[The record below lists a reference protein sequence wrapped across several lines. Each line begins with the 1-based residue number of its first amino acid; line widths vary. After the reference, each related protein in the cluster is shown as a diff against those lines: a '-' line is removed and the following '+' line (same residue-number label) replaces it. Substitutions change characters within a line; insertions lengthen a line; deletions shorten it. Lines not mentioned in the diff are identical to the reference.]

1 MSMEQQKDRPGVEI
15 PSSAMSGALV
25 YSLLIHVVLMIFAAV
40 GLPHVSRDPVT
51 IAPPVTVELVDIS
64 ELTQTT
70 KVSTP
75 KKPEKIEEPAAK
87 TPPQKRPAPP
97 KVDAL
102 TPPDL
107 SQPKA
112 PDLKQEDVADADPI
126 PTPEA
131 LKKPVKKPEPPKKKP
146 KTPKKKEPK
155 KAQTQDFQSLL
166 KNLTPDVAEES
177 DPTDQA
183 KDNAAEKSQVA
194 SLAARMTISEQD
206 ALRRQ
211 LTQCWNIMAGAKFA
225 ENIVVQ
231 IRISMNPD
239 RTIKQASIADK
250 GRYNRDSHFRAAAD
264 AAVRALRDP
273 RCTPLQ
279 LPPDKYDQWKT
290 MVINFD
296 PRDIL

>member
-1 MSMEQQKDRPGVEI
+1 MSMEQKKDRLGEDT
-15 PSSAMSGALV
+15 SSFVMSGALV
-25 YSLLIHVVLMIFAAV
+25 YSLLIHVVFMVFTAV
-40 GLPHVSRDPVT
+40 GLPYVSRDPVT

-70 KVSTP
+70 KVSAP
-75 KKPEKIEEPAAK
+75 KKSEKIKESFTKA
-87 TPPQKRPAPP
+87 PPQKRPAPP

-102 TPPDL
+102 APPDL
-107 SQPKA
+107 SQPRA
-112 PDLKQEDVADADPI
+112 PNLKKEDVANADPI

-131 LKKPVKKPEPPKKKP
+131 LKKPVKKPEMPKKKP
-146 KTPKKKEPK
+146 KLAKKKEPQ

-166 KNLTPDVAEES
+166 KNLATDVAEQN
-177 DPTDQA
+177 DLTDKA
-183 KDNAAEKSQVA
+183 KADAAEKSQVA
-194 SLAARMTISEQD
+194 SLATRMTISEQD

-225 ENIVVQ
+225 ENIVVK

-279 LPPDKYDQWKT
+279 LPLDKYDQWKI